1 MKNPVIFV
9 IAVALALLTSLT
21 TFAQKP
27 THTKDTL
34 DTVKENLKAG
44 KAVLVDVREQDE
56 WNAGHLAGAIHLPT
70 TQLENKA
77 KIAELVKKLDKD
89 KIIYTHCKAGYRALS
104 CGELLKQEGFDVR
117 PLKPGYSQLIVAG
130 FEKAK

>member
-1 MKNPVIFV
+1 MKASIT
-9 IAVALALLTSLT
+9 ILGLAFAILTSSV

-56 WNAGHLAGAIHLPT
+56 WDNGHLAGTIHLPT
-70 TQLENKA
+70 TQLEK
-77 KIAELVKKLDKD
+77 KEKFAELVKKLDKS
-89 KIIYTHCKAGYRALS
+89 KIIYTHCKAGYRALT
-104 CGELLKQEGFDVR
+104 CGELLKEEGFDVR
-117 PLKPGYSQLIVAG
+117 ALKPGYSQLIAAG
-130 FEKAK
+130 FEKGK